1 MYTAMKQLR
10 IASIFLLSLTFMVHA
25 QTKEQAEELFWD
37 FEESRFNGDKRHVI
51 SKGEQLLP
59 ISDKLNPKWRTYF
72 IYYLASAYE
81 NNSQMD
87 KAVPLY
93 LRAIEAEPNYY
104 VPHRAMGFHY
114 LAESSKITA
123 KIEASTEAAEK
134 QKLMSDYQSILM
146 QALPYLEKSYACDS
160 EDEQTLQTI
169 HQVMT
174 AIGPKAKPAAFK
186 QRIAVLSKNCVTLLT
201 LDE

>member
-1 MYTAMKQLR
+1 MKQR
-10 IASIFLLSLTFMVHA
+10 HIASIFLLSLTFMAYA
-25 QTKEQAEELFWD
+25 QTKEQAEDLFWD
-37 FEESRFNGDKRHVI
+37 FEESRFNGDRHTVI

-72 IYYLASAYE
+72 VYYLASAYE
-81 NNSQMD
+81 NNGQMD

-93 LRAIEAEPNYY
+93 LRVIEAEPNYY
-104 VPHRAMGFHY
+104 VPHRAIGFHY
-114 LAESSKITA
+114 LAESSNITA
-123 KIEASTEAAEK
+123 RIKATTEATEK
-134 QKLMSDYQSILM
+134 QKLMADYQSILM
-146 QALPYLEKSYACDS
+146 RALPYLEKSYACDS

-169 HQVMT
+169 NQVMT

-186 QRIAVLSKNCVTLLT
+186 QRVALLSKNCVTLLT